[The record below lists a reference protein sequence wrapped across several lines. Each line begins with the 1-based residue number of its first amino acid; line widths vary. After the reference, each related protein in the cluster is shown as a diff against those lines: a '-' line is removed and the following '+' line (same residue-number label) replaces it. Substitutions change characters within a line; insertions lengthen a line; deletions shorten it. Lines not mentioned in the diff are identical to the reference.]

1 MNKKQNRLA
10 FLILSIPYII
20 FLFAI
25 VQSYISVGYMI
36 IFKLCCIIF
45 ALISGIKWYRKYKNF
60 WTQRGHIERTKSS
73 YYRWKWHT
81 GDKEIDELH
90 RSVIF
95 WAVVYV
101 IWSFVPVFLK
111 GIVLFSRVG

>member
-60 WTQRGHIERTKSS
+60 GTQRGHIERTKSS